1 MQDDSTEPSALAD
14 LGVDVQGVVISTQS
28 IDDSLLWRRYLLD
41 DGVCWAAQGNIL
53 GGLWS

>member
-1 MQDDSTEPSALAD
+1 MQDDPTETGALAD

-28 IDDSLLWRRYLLD
+28 IDGRLLRRRYLLD
-41 DGVCWAAQGNIL
+41 DGVCWAAQGNFL